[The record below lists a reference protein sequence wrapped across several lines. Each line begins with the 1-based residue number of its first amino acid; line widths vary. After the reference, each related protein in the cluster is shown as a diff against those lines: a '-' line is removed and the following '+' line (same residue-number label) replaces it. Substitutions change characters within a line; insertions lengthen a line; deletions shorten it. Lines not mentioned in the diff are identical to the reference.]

1 MSTELVRTFI
11 ENFYDEQ
18 KKYLILY
25 GFIPFLIYLV
35 ATIDYLTTTRE
46 RLNQQDF
53 YEFELNFMNYV
64 GIIIMILGT
73 VYFTRNEI
81 VQMKTLRS

>member
-35 ATIDYLTTTRE
+35 ATIDYLTATRE
-46 RLNQQDF
+46 RL
-53 YEFELNFMNYV
+53 
-64 GIIIMILGT
+64 
-73 VYFTRNEI
+73 
-81 VQMKTLRS
+81 K